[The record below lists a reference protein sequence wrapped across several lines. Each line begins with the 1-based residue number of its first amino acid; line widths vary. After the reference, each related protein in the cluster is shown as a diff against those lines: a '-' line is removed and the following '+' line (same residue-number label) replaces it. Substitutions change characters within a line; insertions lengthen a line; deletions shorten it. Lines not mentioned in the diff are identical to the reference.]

1 MTKTRT
7 PPSFSQASG
16 FRSTGW
22 VLVEGMQ
29 AGPFSAGDSAFVLDV
44 QFELETGM
52 EETTAAY
59 MNIQYSMPT
68 LRDMQFEGTI

>member
-1 MTKTRT
+1 
-7 PPSFSQASG
+7 
-16 FRSTGW
+16 

-44 QFELETGM
+44 QFELETGIM

-68 LRDMQFEGTI
+68 LCDMQFEGSV